1 MELGNT
7 AMFTD
12 ESSAIEALGYQPKC
26 VKGSSDNLKITRK
39 RDLTLAKEIL
49 IAQRKEAESAA
60 D

>member
-1 MELGNT
+1 
-7 AMFTD
+7 MFTD
-12 ESSAIEALGYQPKC
+12 ESSAIEALGYKPKC